1 MTRRRRIMKSVVALL
16 LVGLAV
22 AGGGCGEERAAVVN
36 GDAITVAEL
45 EKRVDYLIL
54 ASGHGMTRSLLRGQV
69 LNDLI
74 QERVLV
80 AEAHRQGLAPKPG
93 EVKDRVDLLLKTLK
107 ENNFGGDEK
116 ALATALGRAGLSR
129 GDLAGIVSAEL
140 SFEKVRE
147 KVEAGTVVAEE
158 EIRAYYDENR
168 KDMWRPA
175 TVSLQELVLP
185 DRDTAVAAVR
195 ALRKN
200 PDLDVAAASLG
211 EKAGGVKPVRHGVA
225 QGTLPASLDKVIF
238 NLPPGTILGL
248 VQDQDAIRVFDLEED
263 IPQVENGKEIYIIW
277 KKEGVS
283 PASEIPLE
291 EVRDRIEASL
301 LAQKRPAAF
310 EQFAAELERRSTIR
324 RYQ

>member
-1 MTRRRRIMKSVVALL
+1 MNSIVALL
-16 LVGLAV
+16 LAGLAV
-22 AGGGCGEERAAVVN
+22 ASGGCGEERAAVVN

-45 EKRVDYLIL
+45 EKRVDYVAL
-54 ASGHGMTRSLLRGQV
+54 ASGHGVTRSLLRGQV

-80 AEAHRQGLAPKPG
+80 AEAHRQGLVPKQG
-93 EVKDRVDLLLKTLK
+93 EVKDRLDLLLKTLK

-129 GDLAGIVSAEL
+129 DDLTRIISAVL
-140 SFEKVRE
+140 SIEKLRE
-147 KVEAGTVVAEE
+147 KVEAGVTTVAEE

-175 TVSLQELVLP
+175 AANLQELVLP
-185 DRDTAVAAVR
+185 DRDTAAVAIG
-195 ALRKN
+195 ALRKDPN
-200 PDLDVAAASLG
+200 LAAVTGSLG
-211 EKAGGVKPVRHGVA
+211 EKAGGIKPVQRSVFE
-225 QGTLPASLDKVIF
+225 GTLPATLDKVIF

-248 VQDQDAIRVFDLEED
+248 VQDQDAIHVFDLEED
-263 IPQVENGKEIYIIW
+263 LPQIESGKGIYIIW
-277 KKEGVS
+277 EKEGVS
-283 PASEIPLE
+283 PAGEIPLE

-301 LAQKRPAAF
+301 LTQKRPAAF
-310 EQFAAELERRSTIR
+310 EQFAAELERRSRIR